1 MKKSI
6 VWAVAMA
13 FMVSVNAM
21 AQDEQNSEKR
31 DNSRQAARTEMIKHR
46 TDQMVKTYG
55 LSEEQSQQLQ
65 ELNTKYADKLR
76 LQRPGMRQRPGQP
89 RGMRPQT
96 LPRDTAKRAKMD
108 NPDRMKQRMEEMK
121 KTREAYDA
129 ELEKIMTADQ
139 FKAYKADA
147 EKRAKEGRRGPKG
160 NRQHRNFQ

>member
-6 VWAVAMA
+6 VWAIVTAL
-13 FMVSVNAM
+13 FVSVSAM
-21 AQDEQNSEKR
+21 AQDEQKSDKR
-31 DNSRQAARTEMIKHR
+31 DNQHQGSRTEMIKHR

-55 LSEEQSQQLQ
+55 LSEAQAQQLQ
-65 ELNTKYADKLR
+65 VLNEKYADKMR

-89 RGMRPQT
+89 RGMRPQ
-96 LPRDTAKRAKMD
+96 RMQMDTTRRQMAD
-108 NPDRMKQRMEEMK
+108 NPEQMKQRMDEMK

-129 ELEKIMTADQ
+129 ELEKILTADQ

-147 EKRAKEGRRGPKG
+147 EKRAKEGRRGPNG